1 MNLFLNNWNIP
12 PYTELQTEGLKN
24 FYYTKVSFHKL
35 CVSYSNM
42 FRRPWAIMY
51 LIWPIHIFNCFHQNR
66 SYMDKSHCFKCIFL
80 YCITSKIGLIWLSAK
95 LYGIPTISLLL
106 SLNPRCSA
114 SNMFVSHHVNSVTV
128 MQRKFI
134 TGFMQRLYA
143 SENHILQ
150 NFLSSDLRFTSQLS
164 KTWAKHIYTTN
175 VLVA

>member
-1 MNLFLNNWNIP
+1 M
-12 PYTELQTEGLKN
+12 YTSHLWAR
-24 FYYTKVSFHKL
+24 YTKASFHKL
-35 CVSYSNM
+35 CVSYNNM
-42 FRRPWAIMY
+42 FRI
-51 LIWPIHIFNCFHQNR
+51 
-66 SYMDKSHCFKCIFL
+66 
-80 YCITSKIGLIWLSAK
+80 
-95 LYGIPTISLLL
+95 LL